1 MVSRYGSDATFAG
14 NADGGLVDEEGN
26 PIISGATRIG
36 NAPLGYS
43 VLNQMVGKF
52 PNSLLNF
59 PPPTLGS
66 AIGDFDNPLPFF
78 AVSDDS
84 DGRIAAEFVVL
95 DSAISSALGSGI
107 FNAGASSSSG
117 ASGSY
122 VGLGGLKISPQGA
135 LSGDSFTL
143 TQRAPTVVYPK
154 QKEVGWAVLAT
165 DVSGTADAPSEF
177 TVSSQ
182 AIYYN
187 SENEPLSTATIGTV
201 TGSIL
206 RFIGGK
212 AFTGYTNGTAFV
224 PDAATSV
231 EMNLTLTATAGTVSS
246 AAAVYVS
253 TMAIVPES
261 GGAGTASPAEGR
273 VVLTYYSSD
282 TWVVPSNVK
291 SMDVFVIGAGGGGA
305 SGGQSVGLS
314 AANLAGTAR
323 GGPGGGASGYGYAPN
338 VAIIPGGTVTIT
350 IGSGGVGGTA
360 LIYNKPAGT
369 AFVANFTNNPNVGSN
384 GGATSVSTSFG
395 TVISITGGTG
405 AGTAAVGGPG
415 VVTVNSPALIS
426 IAAGTAASSA
436 TTLMT
441 SPASSTTN
449 LFAPML
455 KSTDWIVGE
464 AGGTGVNYGSKSP
477 TFGAGGTVYAES
489 GFSAGGAWGG
499 SAVTTTTSS
508 AAAQSAQAG
517 GAGRYGAGGGG
528 GGASLRFGGEDA
540 AATIDFDAGSPV
552 GMPLVGFGCGG
563 SGGGGLRL
571 NRGDIST
578 ANITASTIYL
588 VSGAGAQGSD
598 GYVVIAYTTPGAI
611 S

>member
-1 MVSRYGSDATFAG
+1 MVSRYGSDSTFAG
-14 NADGGLVDEEGN
+14 NADGGLVDEQGN

-78 AVSDDS
+78 AVSNDS
-84 DGRIAAEFVVL
+84 DSRISAEFVVL
-95 DSAISSALGSGI
+95 DSAISSALGSAI
-107 FNAGASSSSG
+107 FDAGASSSSG

-122 VGLGGLKISPQGA
+122 VGLGGLKIKPQNA

-165 DVSGTADAPSEF
+165 DVSGTADAPSEW

-187 SENEPLSTATIGTV
+187 SENEPLSTATIGSV

-212 AFTGYTNGTAFV
+212 ALTGYTNGTAYV

-246 AAAVYVS
+246 AAAVYIS

-261 GGAGTASPAEGR
+261 GGAGTVSPAEGR
-273 VVLTYYSSD
+273 VTLFYSSSG
-282 TWVVPSNVK
+282 TWVVPTGVR
-291 SMDVFVIGAGGGGA
+291 VFDAILIGAGGGGA
-305 SGGQSVGLS
+305 SGALS
-314 AANLAGTAR
+314 ATFAANVAGTAL
-323 GGPGGGASGYGYAPN
+323 GGPPGGASGYGYVPN
-338 VAIIPGGTVTIT
+338 IPATASSTVTIT
-350 IGSGGVGGTA
+350 IGSGGDGGTA
-360 LIYNKPAGT
+360 HVYDKPAGEAT
-369 AFVANFTNNPNVGSN
+369 VNQALNPAT
-384 GGATSVSTSFG
+384 GGAGGASSISTSVG
-395 TVISITGGTG
+395 TVISITGGGG
-405 AGTAAVGGPG
+405 AGTTTVGAPG
-415 VVTVNSPALIS
+415 VVTLSSPAGVS
-426 IAAGTAASSA
+426 VAAGTAASSA
-436 TTLMT
+436 ITLMS

-449 LFAPML
+449 TFLPFFGP
-455 KSTDWIVGE
+455 SSWYTGS
-464 AGGTGVNYGSKSP
+464 AGSNAESFGTTTPSLGL
-477 TFGAGGTVYAES
+477 GGTVYADK

-499 SAVTTTTSS
+499 SATTST
-508 AAAQSAQAG
+508 ATAGTAAQAQNG
-517 GAGRYGAGGGG
+517 GAGRYGAAGGG
-528 GGASLRFGGEDA
+528 GGAATRWNTPGGVTVDLRAG
-540 AATIDFDAGSPV
+540 DAGV
-552 GMPLVGFGCGG
+552 VTGFGNGG
-563 SGGGGLRL
+563 SGGGGLRINTNL
-571 NRGDIST
+571 NATDRTSSTVYLLTGIGESGSNGYAIISY
-578 ANITASTIYL
+578 I
-588 VSGAGAQGSD
+588 
-598 GYVVIAYTTPGAI
+598 TPGTAV
-611 S
+611 